1 MYTKFDNATEKHEYK
16 PVEMLRLNLNAHFIP
31 LLSIN
36 PLTTAHC
43 DKNEHLQMPPVLTTA
58 IAVCSVEKTHGKS
71 NRAAQDIL
79 QGKINHEHIRT
90 SRLPKT

>member
-1 MYTKFDNATEKHEYK
+1 
-16 PVEMLRLNLNAHFIP
+16 MLRLNLNAHFIP
-31 LLSIN
+31 LMSIN

-43 DKNEHLQMPPVLTTA
+43 DKNEHLQMLPTA

-71 NRAAQDIL
+71 NRAAQDML

-90 SRLPKT
+90 LRLSKT